1 MKVKHKKTV
10 KHNKP
15 VKKTVKYNKPV
26 KKVKSKKK

>member
-1 MKVKHKKTV
+1 MKVKKTV